1 MNAVHTD
8 IINDAVVSL
17 LRKGGVGILRTD
29 TLYGIVARADNE
41 AAVERVY
48 AIKGRTPTKP
58 PIILIASTDQLLNS
72 YDDAT
77 LARLEALWPAK
88 ISVILPAVDA
98 PKWLVRSGDSLAYRM
113 PDNAELRDL
122 LERTGPLI
130 APSANPE
137 GLPPAMNIHE
147 AVAYFG
153 EKVDFYVDGGVV
165 KDDTPSRLYRLHDGD
180 MERLR

>member
-1 MNAVHTD
+1 MSAVHTD
-8 IINDAVVSL
+8 TINDDIARL
-17 LRKGGVGILRTD
+17 LQQGGVGILRTD
-29 TLYGIVARADNE
+29 TLYGIVASARSE

-58 PIILIASTDQLLNS
+58 PIILIASTDQLLNV
-72 YDDAT
+72 YDSTT
-77 LARLEALWPAK
+77 LARLKTLWPGK
-88 ISVILPAVDA
+88 VSVILPAPGA
-98 PKWLVRSGDSLAYRM
+98 PAWLVRSGDSLAYRM
-113 PDNAELRDL
+113 PDATELRDL
-122 LERTGPLI
+122 LRRTGPLI

-137 GLPPAMNIHE
+137 GLSPAMSIHE

-165 KDDTPSRLYRLHDGD
+165 EDDTPSQLYRLLDDG